1 SAVRYPRGAGLGVP
15 TDEPIEVLPIGKG
28 EVRRE
33 GDDVAI
39 LAVGSMVD
47 VASQAADQ
55 LALDGIEATVFNA
68 RFVKPLDRDA
78 IVALAQRCRAV
89 VTIEENTVVG
99 GFGAGVLELLS
110 AEMIDIPVNVLG
122 VPDRVWEQASQA
134 RLRELAGLSP
144 AGVVDA
150 VRKVVKAR
158 PPVPATSE
166 ILSTL

>member
-1 SAVRYPRGAGLGVP
+1 
-15 TDEPIEVLPIGKG
+15 
-28 EVRRE
+28 

-68 RFVKPLDRDA
+68 RFVNPLDRDA

-110 AEMIDIPVNVLG
+110 AEMIDIPVNVL
-122 VPDRVWEQASQA
+122 
-134 RLRELAGLSP
+134 
-144 AGVVDA
+144 
-150 VRKVVKAR
+150 
-158 PPVPATSE
+158 
-166 ILSTL
+166 